1 MSHLSRHGIIAFLA
15 AVVTTTSM
23 AERSSSSQCTDGK
36 SYFDVILSPASFPGG
51 CGDFGT
57 DPGKSCEPTVCP
69 GMDVVVGRTNPF
81 QRQDD
86 FPGNY
91 PVETLPRI
99 ISTEEIWVDGKKN
112 ETLQCFKSKGQNF
125 NNVDLSDD
133 GTETGTGLYSSSIH
147 GHTLLAFFEDGPFI
161 TFTYKFSGL
170 NTANITVPGLYYMQ
184 VSLVMCGKGY
194 HATYRNLSITLL
206 SL

>member
-69 GMDVVVGRTNPF
+69 GMDVVMGRTRPF
-81 QRQDD
+81 QYQDD

-91 PVETLPRI
+91 PTEPRGNSLGVPQITSTYEFWVE
-99 ISTEEIWVDGKKN
+99 GKKD
-112 ETLQCFKSKGQNF
+112 ETLQCFKSKGLNY
-125 NNVDLSDD
+125 NVDVSDD
-133 GTETGTGLYSSSIH
+133 GVRTATVR
-147 GHTLLAFFEDGPFI
+147 GHILLSFYDFEPL
-161 TFTYKFSGL
+161 TYKFSGL
-170 NTANITVPGLYYMQ
+170 NPNNITAPGWYYMQ
-184 VSLVMCGKGY
+184 VSLY
-194 HATYRNLSITLL
+194 LR
-206 SL
+206 